1 MLLEARVGKGRLILT
16 TFDLTS
22 DLNHRIVARQLRQS
36 IIRYM
41 QSPDFQP
48 SLELSPETLHH
59 LFDREAPA
67 VNMFTNDSPDELKPK
82 LQNLQ

>member
-22 DLNHRIVARQLRQS
+22 DLNHRIVARQLRHS
-36 IIRYM
+36 ILRYM

-48 SLELSPETLHH
+48 SLELSAETLRH